1 MKATRVAEDEL
12 RFAKNRERERTFARS
27 LGWLGCLKQVA
38 AWRWWCDAAGWSGWA
53 SRSRFSLGLRAK
65 KFALPREPQKL
76 GYTRW
81 WRGLSSANDRSPKTR
96 QGDFLHVYLKRVDG
110 GGSAI

>member
-1 MKATRVAEDEL
+1 MILNPNESYEDEL
-12 RFAKNRERERTFARS
+12 WDSQKQRERTFARS
-27 LGWLGCLKQVA
+27 IQAGLA
-38 AWRWWCDAAGWSGWA
+38 AW
-53 SRSRFSLGLRAK
+53 SRLRVGPASRFSLGLRAK

>member
-1 MKATRVAEDEL
+1 MILNPNESYEDEL
-12 RFAKNRERERTFARS
+12 WDSQKQRERELLHVLSRLAWLLEAGCGSARPV
-27 LGWLGCLKQVA
+27 G
-38 AWRWWCDAAGWSGWA
+38 
-53 SRSRFSLGLRAK
+53 FSLGLRAK

-81 WRGLSSANDRSPKTR
+81 WRGLSWANDRSPKTR